1 MARTMAAA
9 VAGTALLVA
18 TTLAQ
23 TSHSQTPHSPLA
35 PAFGNTLVSTYPDG
49 RTSKL
54 WLDPDGTFEG
64 RNRKDQPNSGKWEVS
79 KDRLCMKQYKPFFY
93 PFSYCTPLQDPASAG
108 GGWKAK
114 APTGEPITVRL
125 VKGRS

>member
-1 MARTMAAA
+1 MAKAAWAVAAIAVAAGGASAQPPAAA
-9 VAGTALLVA
+9 LT
-18 TTLAQ
+18 Q
-23 TSHSQTPHSPLA
+23 
-35 PAFGNTLVSTYPDG
+35 AFGNTLASTYPDG

-54 WLDPDGTFEG
+54 WLDPDGTFNG
-64 RNRKDQPNSGKWEVS
+64 MNRKGQPNSGKWAVA

-93 PFSYCTPLQDPASAG
+93 PFSYCTPLPDPASAG

-125 VKGRS
+125 VKGRP